1 MNIKRGH
8 FQQQRK
14 TIKYCTWTLT
24 MVEMVNFI
32 IYILYNKKIKILYL
46 EFKLIKQKNNTCMKK
61 TLKHY
66 LEKRR
71 KVEQMERYI
80 IFPK

>member
-1 MNIKRGH
+1 
-8 FQQQRK
+8 
-14 TIKYCTWTLT
+14 

-46 EFKLIKQKNNTCMKK
+46 EFKLIKQKNNTYMKK

-66 LEKRR
+66 LKR
-71 KVEQMERYI
+71 KEERLNKWRDTQYFQDDI
-80 IFPK
+80 VVQYFNCFKTP